1 MRTLTIIVATIAMA
15 GCNQPGTP
23 GSGYQRGAQVPV
35 VETLL
40 STDAPEYAIGKPITV
55 RFTNRLGRALG
66 YNLCRARL
74 ERSESD
80 VWQPI
85 MASLAQMCTAEIRTL
100 RPGQGV
106 TYTFLPEGSSIR
118 RGDYR
123 IAADLEDLQ
132 ARTRLLA
139 VSNTFRIARESSD

>member
-1 MRTLTIIVATIAMA
+1 
-15 GCNQPGTP
+15 
-23 GSGYQRGAQVPV
+23 
-35 VETLL
+35 
-40 STDAPEYAIGKPITV
+40 
-55 RFTNRLGRALG
+55 
-66 YNLCRARL
+66 LCRARL

-123 IAADLEDLQ
+123 IAADLEDVQ

-139 VSNTFRIARESSD
+139 VSNTFRIARESGD

>member
-1 MRTLTIIVATIAMA
+1 MRALTIIVAIIAMA
-15 GCNQPGTP
+15 GCNQPGAP

-40 STDAPEYAIGKPITV
+40 STDAQEYVIGKPITV

-85 MASLAQMCTAEIRTL
+85 MATLGQVCTAELRTL

-106 TYTFLPEGSSIR
+106 TYTFSPEVSIR

-123 IAADLEDLQ
+123 IVADLQDLQ
-132 ARTRLLA
+132 ARAPLVA
-139 VSNTFRIARESSD
+139 ASNTFRISRESGD